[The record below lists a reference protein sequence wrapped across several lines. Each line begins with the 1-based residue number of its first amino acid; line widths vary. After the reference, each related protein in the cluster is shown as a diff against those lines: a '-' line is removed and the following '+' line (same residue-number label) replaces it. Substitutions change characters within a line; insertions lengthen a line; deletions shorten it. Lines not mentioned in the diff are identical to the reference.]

1 MRPDRFM
8 GETPTS
14 LRWTWIESL
23 IVLGAAL
30 WVLSIVLSP
39 QPYVDEYYHV
49 LAARSLLDNGT
60 LSINGGEPYTRAWAY
75 TYAVAA
81 CYGWFGESWASGRLP
96 SLLAGGLLV
105 MSVFAWLHRTTGR
118 RAAWLGAGLLVFAPH
133 VITYSA
139 MIRFYMP
146 HMLFVWLSWVCAY
159 GFIVGRRGWIGRLL
173 WLLAGAVC
181 ALMAAHLQTT
191 TAIAALAVA
200 VWAGSVFIGYLMR
213 CGAEQR
219 RKAIIWFVLM
229 LTVCV
234 PAFWLA
240 LEFSG
245 ALEHMSVKLNTTRAW
260 TEAHR
265 YEYQY
270 YHRFFN
276 EYYPLLWAAF
286 PFIAVIAL
294 ATRRRPAWFCL
305 VLFGT
310 AFIVHSLMATK
321 GKRYLSYAWPCLFA
335 VWAIGLDG
343 LLIWLRAQAQ
353 AVIGQVFSQG
363 TASRRWVR
371 VATGC
376 FLAGSVIFAGMV
388 APSYK
393 YGRKML
399 TGERLGPL
407 AMADWFLAAQTL
419 KPIADET
426 GYVVCSAQ
434 PKALYHLGR
443 LDLGLSVSQS
453 QGRQEFA
460 VHPTMGRPV
469 ITTADSLK
477 QVMSE
482 HPAGLIVM
490 EAGHF
495 GSRFYVPAETALYI
509 KNHTQPIELADT
521 PRIKAFRWGPIEQ
534 GLSSPQSP

>member
-1 MRPDRFM
+1 M

-23 IVLGAAL
+23 VVLGAAW

-39 QPYVDEYYHV
+39 QPYVDEYLHV

-60 LSINGGEPYTRAWAY
+60 LSINGGEPYTRARAY

-81 CYGWFGESWASGRLP
+81 CMDWFGGNEWASGRLP
-96 SLLAGGLLV
+96 SLLAGGLLA
-105 MSVFAWLHRTTGR
+105 MSVFAWLHRTVGR
-118 RAAWLGAGLLVFAPH
+118 RAAWLGAGLLVFTPH
-133 VITYSA
+133 FITYSA

-146 HMLFVWLSWVCAY
+146 HMLFIWLAWVCAY
-159 GFIVGRRGWIGRLL
+159 GFIVGQHGRTGRLL
-173 WLLAGAVC
+173 WLMGGSAC

-191 TAIAALAVA
+191 TAIAALAIA
-200 VWAGSVFIGYLMR
+200 VWAASVFIGYLLH

-219 RKAIIWFVLM
+219 RKAIIGFVVLLLIGVPVFLLGLK
-229 LTVCV
+229 LT
-234 PAFWLA
+234 
-240 LEFSG
+240 G
-245 ALEHMSVKLNTTRAW
+245 ALEHISEKLNTTRAW
-260 TEAHR
+260 TESHR

-286 PFIAVIAL
+286 PVIAVIAL

-335 VWAIGLDG
+335 IWAIGLDG

-353 AVIGQVFSQG
+353 AVIGQVFSER
-363 TASRRWVR
+363 TASRRSVSL
-371 VATGC
+371 AIGC
-376 FLAGSVIFAGMV
+376 LLAGSVIFAGTV

-393 YGRKML
+393 HGRKML
-399 TGERLGPL
+399 TGEKLGPL
-407 AMADWFLAAQTL
+407 AMSDWFLAAETL

-426 GYVVCSAQ
+426 GYVVSSAQ
-434 PKALYHLGR
+434 PKAIYHMGR

-453 QGRQEFA
+453 QGRPEFA
-460 VHPTMGRPV
+460 PHPKMGRPV
-469 ITTADSLK
+469 ITTAESLR
-477 QVMSE
+477 QVMAE
-482 HPAGLIVM
+482 HPAGLIVV
-490 EAGHF
+490 ETGHL
-495 GSRFYVPAETALYI
+495 GSRSYVPPEAAIYI
-509 KNHTQPIELADT
+509 QEHTQPIELPQAAGVT
-521 PRIKAFRWGPIEQ
+521 AFRWGPTEQ
-534 GLSSPQSP
+534 GLSGPGLP

>member
-1 MRPDRFM
+1 M
-8 GETPTS
+8 GGTSTS
-14 LRWTWIESL
+14 LRWTWVESL

-30 WVLSIVLSP
+30 WILSIVLSP
-39 QPYVDEYYHV
+39 RPYVDEYYHV

-60 LSINGGEPYTRAWAY
+60 LSINGGEPYTRARAY

-81 CYGWFGESWASGRLP
+81 CYRWFGESWASGRLP

-105 MSVFAWLHRTTGR
+105 MSVFAWLHRTAGR
-118 RAAWLGAGLLVFAPH
+118 RAAWLGAAMLVFAPH
-133 VITYSA
+133 VLTYSA

-159 GFIVGRRGWIGRLL
+159 GFIAGQGGRASRLL
-173 WLLAGAVC
+173 WLLAGLAC
-181 ALMAAHLQTT
+181 ALIAAHLQTT
-191 TAIAALAVA
+191 TAIAALAVG
-200 VWAGSVFIGYLMR
+200 VWALSVYLGYLMR
-213 CGAEQR
+213 CDAGQR
-219 RKAIIWFVLM
+219 RKAVVWFGVLLVIAVPVFLVGLK
-229 LTVCV
+229 LT
-234 PAFWLA
+234 
-240 LEFSG
+240 G
-245 ALEHMSVKLNTTRAW
+245 AQELMSEKLNTTRAW

-276 EYYPLLWAAF
+276 EYYPLLWAVF
-286 PFIAVIAL
+286 PVIAVIAL

-321 GKRYLSYAWPCLFA
+321 GKRYLSYAWPCFFA

-343 LLIWLRAQAQ
+343 LLTWLRAQAQ
-353 AVIGQVFSQG
+353 AVVGQVFSER
-363 TASRRWVR
+363 TASRRWVG
-371 VATGC
+371 VAIGC
-376 FLAGSVIFAGMV
+376 FLAAAVLFAALV

-399 TGERLGPL
+399 TGEMLGPL
-407 AMADWFLAAQTL
+407 ATADWFLAAQTL

-426 GYVVCSAQ
+426 GYVVSSSQ

-453 QGRQEFA
+453 QGRPEFA
-460 VHPTMGRPV
+460 VHPKMGRPV
-469 ITTADSLK
+469 ITSADSLK
-477 QVMSE
+477 RVMSE
-482 HPAGLIVM
+482 HPAGLIVI
-490 EAGHF
+490 EAGHL

-509 KNHTQPIELADT
+509 QEHLQPIDLADT
-521 PRIKAFRWGPIEQ
+521 PGVKAFRWGPV
-534 GLSSPQSP
+534 GKTLSGAESP